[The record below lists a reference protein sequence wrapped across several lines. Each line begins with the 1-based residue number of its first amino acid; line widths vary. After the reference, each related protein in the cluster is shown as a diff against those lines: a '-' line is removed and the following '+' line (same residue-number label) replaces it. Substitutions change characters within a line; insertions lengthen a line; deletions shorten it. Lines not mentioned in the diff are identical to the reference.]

1 MAKIHELVQRK
12 MIIQQD
18 LLDLEEEIRDANVFG
33 VMVGSLSGGPG
44 GGDGPFRH
52 LLTYY
57 HHTTLYSE
65 DRQTSKNGKTLHS
78 YNIHIF
84 MHLFQQGLPK
94 SQKKNTQHYKRR

>member
-1 MAKIHELVQRK
+1 MGAEKYLRINMFHSFTLF
-12 MIIQQD
+12 IIYESRQNKEQ
-18 LLDLEEEIRDANVFG
+18 EKEEIKDADVFG

-84 MHLFQQGLPK
+84 I
-94 SQKKNTQHYKRR
+94 